1 MDAEK
6 VAQLVHDAKY
16 LHDHGAFGPLAQAE
30 FFKAVSAEVTPPPA
44 PLTETADGVTASA
57 S

>member
-30 FFKAVSAEVTPPPA
+30 FFKAVSAEVAPPPA